1 MKRRGRGRPPLPA
14 KDRVSALI
22 SVRITKDELVEVKK
36 RAKASRVSV
45 SSLIRRVLFGGTK

>member
-1 MKRRGRGRPPLPA
+1 MKTKRRGRPTMPA
-14 KDRVSALI
+14 NKRSSALV

-36 RAKASRVSV
+36 RAKASRLSV